1 MCTFEHDLQDVQKT
15 HRRAIDGALKT
26 LLAARRELAA
36 QVEAAREL
44 FANPKTLVLS
54 GVKVGFRKDP
64 DGVDVPNEETTLSA
78 CKELFKGAD
87 SNPVVAVKES
97 LVIPALRKLSPA
109 EMELVGVVP
118 TKGVDVVVVEPVEG
132 DVEKLIA
139 ALVKEARKISN
150 GKEA

>member
-1 MCTFEHDLQDVQKT
+1 M
-15 HRRAIDGALKT
+15 
-26 LLAARRELAA
+26 
-36 QVEAAREL
+36 
-44 FANPKTLVLS
+44 
-54 GVKVGFRKDP
+54 
-64 DGVDVPNEETTLSA
+64 
-78 CKELFKGAD
+78 
-87 SNPVVAVKES
+87 VAVKES